1 MFTSKHTISNQASH
15 STYDHNSLNASL
27 HSVTDGQ
34 DVKYAGWEEN
44 VRKNFG
50 HRSTVA
56 AGHFADLLVSTQ
68 CGSVARAGVVQ
79 IF

>member
-15 STYDHNSLNASL
+15 STYDHNSLHASL

-34 DVKYAGWEEN
+34 DVKYAGWAEN

>member
-1 MFTSKHTISNQASH
+1 MENIIFNHASH
-15 STYDHNSLNASL
+15 STYDHNSINTSL

-34 DVKYAGWEEN
+34 DVKYAGWAEN

>member
-1 MFTSKHTISNQASH
+1 MEHIISNHASY
-15 STYDHNSLNASL
+15 STYDHNSINTSL

-50 HRSTVA
+50 HRGTVA
-56 AGHFADLLVSTQ
+56 VGHFADLLVSTQ